1 MSTYS
6 ELLEQL
12 AEEVDEPMLIPLIPL
27 HMQRAVARYQSIRF
41 WFNEV
46 VETASTAIGDRYVDW
61 PATFIELDTFEVT
74 DAGNTY
80 ALEPLTYQELDR
92 LDLSGATGVPQW
104 YAPIDRKWRLY
115 PIPDRVFPLTIS
127 GLKLIEVPSGTN
139 EASVWTREAP
149 GLIAAATKASLYA
162 SKPATAA
169 AAASMAMVEMIEL
182 EALQR
187 RTHQALATG
196 RLRAYS

>member
-12 AEEVDEPMLIPLIPL
+12 AEEVGEPALIPLIPL
-27 HMQRAVARYQSIRF
+27 HMQRAVARYQSTRF

-46 VETASTAIGDRYVDW
+46 VETAATAAGDRYVDW
-61 PATFIELDTFEVT
+61 PETFLEIDTFEVT
-74 DAGNTY
+74 HAGNT
-80 ALEPLTYQELDR
+80 LTLDPTTYQAIDR
-92 LDLSGATGVPQW
+92 MDLSGATGVPQW

-115 PIPDRVFPLTIS
+115 PIPNAVYPLTIS
-127 GLKLIEVPSGTN
+127 GLKLIPVPSGTN
-139 EASVWTREAP
+139 EASAWTRDAP

-162 SKPATAA
+162 SKPATAPA
-169 AAASMAMVEMIEL
+169 AVAMVSVEMAEL

-187 RTHQALATG
+187 RTYQALATG